1 MFLGARGENDFK
13 LVQMNLE
20 RIWRKEIQKK
30 RERGRRCWAN
40 PASLSAQQATRP
52 ASPLPLPP
60 ARGRA
65 SLHPAPATWRPYAGV
80 GRAAAGLQPPWSGR
94 RRRLPGHSLHPVSPA
109 PSFSFLLR
117 SNRAAAAAPP
127 RAIAGESSAAR
138 RRPHQSLK
146 LDAESTRALAVA
158 RVSSCERSTEVR
170 VRRAP

>member
-1 MFLGARGENDFK
+1 LGARGENDFK

-30 RERGRRCWAN
+30 EKGAGAAGPTPLPFRPSKRPGL
-40 PASLSAQQATRP
+40 PPLSLSLPRADAPRSTRRRPRGGRTPALDAPRP
-52 ASPLPLPP
+52 ASN
-60 ARGRA
+60 
-65 SLHPAPATWRPYAGV
+65 
-80 GRAAAGLQPPWSGR
+80 PPWSGR
-94 RRRLPGHSLHPVSPA
+94 RRRLPGHSLHSVSPA

-117 SNRAAAAAPP
+117 SHRAAAAAPP

>member
-1 MFLGARGENDFK
+1 MGARGENDFK

-30 RERGRRCWAN
+30 GKGAGAAGPTPLPFRPSERPGL
-40 PASLSAQQATRP
+40 PP
-52 ASPLPLPP
+52 PSPLSR

-80 GRAAAGLQPPWSGR
+80 GRAAAGLQTPPGRDAGSGSQAISSV
-94 RRRLPGHSLHPVSPA
+94 LSPA

-117 SNRAAAAAPP
+117 SHRAAAAAPP
-127 RAIAGESSAAR
+127 CAIAGESSAAH

>member
-1 MFLGARGENDFK
+1 MGARGENDFK

-30 RERGRRCWAN
+30 EKGACAAGPTPLPFRPSKRPGL
-40 PASLSAQQATRP
+40 PPLSLSLPRADAPRSTRRRPRGGRTPALDAPRP
-52 ASPLPLPP
+52 ASNPP
-60 ARGRA
+60 GRD
-65 SLHPAPATWRPYAGV
+65 AG
-80 GRAAAGLQPPWSGR
+80 AGSQTIS
-94 RRRLPGHSLHPVSPA
+94 PVLSPA

-117 SNRAAAAAPP
+117 SHRAAAAAPP

>member
-1 MFLGARGENDFK
+1 LGARGENDFK

-20 RIWRKEIQKK
+20 RIWRKEISKK
-30 RERGRRCWAN
+30 KGKGAGAAGPTRLPSGPAGQRG
-40 PASLSAQQATRP
+40 
-52 ASPLPLPP
+52 PLPLPSLPRARRPPCSTRRRPRGGRTP
-60 ARGRA
+60 ALDAPRPA
-65 SLHPAPATWRPYAGV
+65 SN
-80 GRAAAGLQPPWSGR
+80 PPWSGR

>member
-1 MFLGARGENDFK
+1 LGARGENDFK

-80 GRAAAGLQPPWSGR
+80 GRAAAGLQPPLVGTPAQAPRPFRPFCPPRPPSPSSSARTAQQQPLLRAPLPERAPPLVAGHTR
-94 RRRLPGHSLHPVSPA
+94 ASSSTPRAPGHS
-109 PSFSFLLR
+109 PSL
-117 SNRAAAAAPP
+117 
-127 RAIAGESSAAR
+127 G
-138 RRPHQSLK
+138 
-146 LDAESTRALAVA
+146 
-158 RVSSCERSTEVR
+158 
-170 VRRAP
+170 

>member
-1 MFLGARGENDFK
+1 LGARGENDFK

-30 RERGRRCWAN
+30 KRKGQALLGQPRFPFGPASDPACLPSPSPSRARTRLAPPGAGHVAAVRRRWTRRGRPPTPPGRDAG
-40 PASLSAQQATRP
+40 AGSQTI
-52 ASPLPLPP
+52 SPVL
-60 ARGRA
+60 
-65 SLHPAPATWRPYAGV
+65 
-80 GRAAAGLQPPWSGR
+80 
-94 RRRLPGHSLHPVSPA
+94 SPA

-117 SNRAAAAAPP
+117 SHRAAAAAPP